1 LQKKQKHRRSSRRD
15 GAQINLSALNHSPA
29 KPKEKTSARSPKPN
43 AGTAGIIVLMMPR
56 IRRTARIANLASA
69 VLTLRDPLPDRV
81 ATSVITNDLINRKN
95 GLPAGRVTDN
105 ATGAMIAIIRLR
117 G

>member
-1 LQKKQKHRRSSRRD
+1 LQKNKSTAAVRAATVPQF
-15 GAQINLSALNHSPA
+15 NFSALNHSPA
-29 KPKEKTSARSPKPN
+29 KPEEKPSTRSSKSN
-43 AGTAGIIVLMMPR
+43 AGTARIIVLMMPR
-56 IRRTARIANLASA
+56 IRRATRIANLASA

-95 GLPAGRVTDN
+95 GLPAGGVTDN
-105 ATGAMIAIIRLR
+105 ATRAMIAIVRLR